1 MKNTNLLEIIKVLKK
16 YVKESKDYSMGI
28 TYYTGDLVQDMK
40 NELSEKEEKIF
51 RKEMSKLTTDL
62 HFFMRKRPDN
72 VGGYHY
78 VAYPRAEGEG
88 IFGERNLNETQEWI
102 DLK

>member
-1 MKNTNLLEIIKVLKK
+1 MKLIEIPKILKK
-16 YVKESKDYSMGI
+16 YVKESRDFDMGI
-28 TYYTGDLVQDMK
+28 TYYTGNLVQDIK
-40 NELSEKEEKIF
+40 TELSEKEEKIF
-51 RKEMSKLTTDL
+51 RKEMGKLSTDL

-72 VGGYHY
+72 IGGYHY

-102 DLK
+102 VLK

>member
-88 IFGERNLNETQEWI
+88 MFGQRNLDETQEWI
-102 DLK
+102 SLK

>member
-88 IFGERNLNETQEWI
+88 MFGERNLDETQEWI
-102 DLK
+102 SLK